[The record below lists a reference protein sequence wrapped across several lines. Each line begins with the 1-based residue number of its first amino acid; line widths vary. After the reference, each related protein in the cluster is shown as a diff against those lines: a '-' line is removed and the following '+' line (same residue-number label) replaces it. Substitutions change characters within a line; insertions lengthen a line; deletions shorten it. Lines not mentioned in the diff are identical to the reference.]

1 MAKTKKKKWES
12 HLIYAPSVSSWMD
25 HIPFRR
31 PDLWHTMA
39 DRILEKHLKEW
50 YPGAAIELGEEH
62 EFGEKDASKNW
73 SFYYE
78 IVMLPQDWHWH
89 LEDLNDLYGDV
100 IDDADEAFGYEEW
113 KTRLEEYEQSL
124 RNSMTQLSKE
134 EALAS
139 LVQIRQELTKEACD
153 SELQWD
159 WVIEREKIVSGIQG
173 ELILPNE
180 N

>member
-1 MAKTKKKKWES
+1 
-12 HLIYAPSVSSWMD
+12 
-25 HIPFRR
+25 
-31 PDLWHTMA
+31 
-39 DRILEKHLKEW
+39 
-50 YPGAAIELGEEH
+50 
-62 EFGEKDASKNW
+62 
-73 SFYYE
+73 
-78 IVMLPQDWHWH
+78 
-89 LEDLNDLYGDV
+89 DLYGDV